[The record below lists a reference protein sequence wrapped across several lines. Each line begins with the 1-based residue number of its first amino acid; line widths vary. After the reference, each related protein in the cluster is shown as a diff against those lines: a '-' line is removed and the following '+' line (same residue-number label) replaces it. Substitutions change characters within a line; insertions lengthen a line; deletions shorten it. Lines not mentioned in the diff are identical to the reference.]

1 MLDANAVPEICE
13 ITYFQQPWLSK
24 RKQIISNNCTESQEY
39 STGEEQ
45 NASQPNGGTNDLDN
59 EIDVNFGY
67 KKPVAYPTER
77 AETGDNV
84 PNYDSIADT
93 GHADDILKMSGG
105 GIMDPS
111 RMKEVE
117 SQVVYRKAEEPTPAM
132 TTEETRVLTDE
143 QREALDGL
151 LGMMGDQPRVKRSPH
166 HDNNNNNDDDSSSS
180 SSSSSSSDEDD
191 KQDHKQKKKNK
202 KHHDD
207 DNNKDNNN
215 NNNNNDDS
223 SSSSSSSSS
232 SEEDN
237 NVDDKKHKSKRNRRA
252 ALSDDNT
259 SESES
264 KSVSSEEMAPAQPTT
279 RQKRQADTDE
289 ESLPSASSEE
299 TQEHKVKRSVSSAS
313 SSSSEE
319 HGDTTTAATVAKQ
332 EDSSDSSSE
341 EHKDNRAKR
350 ETKSSEDDSSES
362 NEAIEDKEDETDVQQ
377 PHEQIEHA
385 VPIKHDT
392 ESDELLDSEEVH
404 GGVRRKR
411 SVNSASQ
418 MVKVTPDEKNFVNN
432 LADFSVLTLDDI
444 DADNHKR
451 VVLQILGAK
460 KSSDDDGILYYLTL
474 RVGISHC
481 DEEKPRTLYRID
493 LMKQHKPDPCRGNLF
508 ENLTKICKVQVHVT
522 NEKTSPNV
530 VKSHCQNIKKND
542 DNDTDRN
549 RTHRLRRAGGAGVP
563 GGVSN
568 VNPNDAK
575 IQNYA
580 KELLQQCKYII

>member
-1 MLDANAVPEICE
+1 M
-13 ITYFQQPWLSK
+13 
-24 RKQIISNNCTESQEY
+24 
-39 STGEEQ
+39 
-45 NASQPNGGTNDLDN
+45 DN

-67 KKPVAYPTER
+67 KKPIAYPTER
-77 AETGDNV
+77 VETGDNV

-117 SQVVYRKAEEPTPAM
+117 SQVVYRKPEEPTPAM

-166 HDNNNNNDDDSSSS
+166 HDDNNNNDDDSSSS

-191 KQDHKQKKKNK
+191 KQDHKQKKKSK

-207 DNNKDNNN
+207 DNNNDN
-215 NNNNNDDS
+215 NNNNNDD

-252 ALSDDNT
+252 ALPDDNT

-264 KSVSSEEMAPAQPTT
+264 ESSEEKAPAQSTT

-289 ESLPSASSEE
+289 ESSPSVSSEE

-313 SSSSEE
+313 SSSEE
-319 HGDTTTAATVAKQ
+319 QGATTAATVAKQ
-332 EDSSDSSSE
+332 DDDSSDSSSE
-341 EHKDNRAKR
+341 EHKNNRAKR
-350 ETKSSEDDSSES
+350 ETKFSEDDSSES

-377 PHEQIEHA
+377 PHEQIEQH
-385 VPIKHDT
+385 VIPIKHET
-392 ESDELLDSEEVH
+392 ESDELMDSEEVH

-411 SVNSASQ
+411 SVHSASQ

-432 LADFSVLTLDDI
+432 LADFSVMTLDDI

-460 KSSDDDGILYYLTL
+460 KSSDDEGILYYLTL

-481 DEEKPRTLYRID
+481 VEEKPRSLYRID